1 MFDIPCTILYDA
13 HLCIVSLIVGFISA
27 ASRASGGCLVWLTS
41 GYIAL
46 TGKRKHTSWIWIH
59 HPCVHWPRRTPINW
73 ISNLDFPAFCGQFC
87 PRRGFRGWISGTAVP
102 KPSILSAAATPRTPS
117 HFHTVKSDALH
128 GVRCFQQEHC
138 AAAVPSTRLCS
149 LTAKLSNKCT
159 PVVNWKLLG
168 VISYMALSR
177 STMHKDRS
185 ISVQFLVQCIILIIQ
200 WIIHIIVYNSAQCIM
215 QLHEVRPL
223 RINLASDY
231 IANSLRQELIVLE
244 NCFERKW
251 EKI

>member
-1 MFDIPCTILYDA
+1 MANF
-13 HLCIVSLIVGFISA
+13 
-27 ASRASGGCLVWLTS
+27 
-41 GYIAL
+41 
-46 TGKRKHTSWIWIH
+46 
-59 HPCVHWPRRTPINW
+59 VHAG
-73 ISNLDFPAFCGQFC
+73 DFEG
-87 PRRGFRGWISGTAVP
+87 GFRGRLCLNH
-102 KPSILSAAATPRTPS
+102 LSCPQLQHGALPP
-117 HFHTVKSDALH
+117 FHTVKSDALH

-159 PVVNWKLLG
+159 PVVNWKLFG

-185 ISVQFLVQCIILIIQ
+185 ISVQFLVQCIILIKQ

-244 NCFERKW
+244 NCSERKW

>member
-1 MFDIPCTILYDA
+1 MHNPLWCTFMHCILDCGVHQCSQQGIRRVSGLTDQRIYSS
-13 HLCIVSLIVGFISA
+13 HRQKETYIVNMDPSSM
-27 ASRASGGCLVWLTS
+27 C
-41 GYIAL
+41 AL
-46 TGKRKHTSWIWIH
+46 TQEDQA
-59 HPCVHWPRRTPINW
+59 INW

-102 KPSILSAAATPRTPS
+102 KPSILSAAATRRTPS

-177 STMHKDRS
+177 STMYKNRS